1 MSILPRALDDPQ
13 RRARLRGGII
23 LERNPFE
30 PPIMARGVAI
40 GLALALVV
48 AGIGWPLAM
57 GTPIAIEVELL
68 DRLELGDDP
77 LVRGV
82 ALVLSFAGHLLPVA
96 FVAAIAAL
104 VARWRWGGW
113 DLGLLLLTVLGGASV
128 VTGVVKLLTARTRPD
143 EAVVETLSSAF
154 PSGHAVRAAA
164 VYGLIAWLG
173 LLVARR
179 RWVRLLL
186 PLLAVAAVGLN
197 SLARVALTAH
207 WPSDVVVGVVLGA
220 VWLAVSLYLLRP
232 QALGVA
238 RRRAEPNVPGA
249 TEDEPPRARPRP
261 RAQDPS
267 Q

>member
-1 MSILPRALDDPQ
+1 VRPLASKASDVSLLPRALDDPQ

-30 PPIMARGVAI
+30 PTIIARGAGI
-40 GLALALVV
+40 GLLLALVI
-48 AGIGWPLAM
+48 AAIGWPLTVD
-57 GTPIAIEVELL
+57 TPISTEVELL
-68 DRLELGDDP
+68 ERVELGDDP
-77 LVRGV
+77 WFRNV
-82 ALVLSFAGHLLPVA
+82 ALVLSYAGHLLPVA
-96 FVAAIAAL
+96 FVAAAVAL

-179 RWVRLLL
+179 RWVRLML

-207 WPSDVVVGVVLGA
+207 WPSDVVVGVALGA

-232 QALGVA
+232 QSLAVA
-238 RRRAEPNVPGA
+238 RRRAEPTAPVTGA
-249 TEDEPPRARPRP
+249 D
-261 RAQDPS
+261 
-267 Q
+267 

>member
-1 MSILPRALDDPQ
+1 VGAASASEAFDVSILPRALDDPQ

-30 PPIMARGVAI
+30 PPVMARGVAA
-40 GLALALVV
+40 GLVLALAV
-48 AGIGWPLAM
+48 AAVGWPLAA
-57 GTPIAIEVELL
+57 GTPIAAEVEQL
-68 DRLELGDDP
+68 DRLEVGSDP
-77 LVRGV
+77 LVRSV
-82 ALVLSFAGHLLPVA
+82 ALVLSYAGHLLPVA
-96 FVAAIAAL
+96 IVAAIVAL

-154 PSGHAVRAAA
+154 PSGHAVRATA

-179 RWVRLLL
+179 RWVRLGLT
-186 PLLAVAAVGLN
+186 LLAVVAVGLN

-207 WPSDVVVGVVLGA
+207 WPSDVVVGVLLGA
-220 VWLAVSLYLLRP
+220 VWLTVSLYLLRP
-232 QALGVA
+232 QALSVA
-238 RRRAEPNVPGA
+238 RRRAGPTAPGA
-249 TEDEPPRARPRP
+249 TGE
-261 RAQDPS
+261 
-267 Q
+267 

>member
-30 PPIMARGVAI
+30 PPILWRGVAI
-40 GLALALVV
+40 GLALALAV
-48 AGIGWPLAM
+48 AGIGWPLAAD
-57 GTPIAIEVELL
+57 TPIAAEADVL

-77 LVRGV
+77 LVRGG
-82 ALVLSFAGHLLPVA
+82 ALVLSYVGHLLPVA
-96 FVAAIAAL
+96 FVAAIVAL

-179 RWVRLLL
+179 RWVRVLLV
-186 PLLAVAAVGLN
+186 LLAVAAVGLN
-197 SLARVALTAH
+197 SAARVALTAH
-207 WPSDVVVGVVLGA
+207 WPSDVVVGVVLGV
-220 VWLAVSLYLLRP
+220 VWLTVSLYLLRP
-232 QALGVA
+232 QALSEA
-238 RRRAEPNVPGA
+238 RRRAGPAAPGA
-249 TEDEPPRARPRP
+249 TGATGD
-261 RAQDPS
+261 
-267 Q
+267 